1 MKKHLLLAQLLF
13 LFVTNFSQSREY
25 KCVISRLDKSKVKLS
40 NLDLQYE
47 YPEMNQYSHYITRKN
62 LYKATYGK
70 GRKRDSRGIKEKHK
84 LYLIDNKKDTLGA
97 AYRDQVLIDKNTSYK
112 IAETDFGWQYIRSDS
127 IVVCEVDLV
136 WNHVTWH
143 YHIKFFEQHEKTI
156 KLNKIILFS
165 LTRMAMKKSAC
176 NTVSTEGS
184 EESDSNLIEVI
195 IDAFSEPDNWWE
207 KLRL

>member
-1 MKKHLLLAQLLF
+1 MRKHLSLALFLF
-13 LFVTNFSQSREY
+13 LFVINFSQSREY
-25 KCVISRLDKSKVKLS
+25 KCVISRLDMTKVKLT

-70 GRKRDSRGIKEKHK
+70 GRKKDSRGIKEKHK
-84 LYLIDNKKDTLGA
+84 LYLIDNRRDTLGA
-97 AYRDQVLIDKNTSYK
+97 AYRNQILIDKNTTYE
-112 IAETDFGWQYIRSDS
+112 IVETDLGWQYVRSDS

-136 WNHVTWH
+136 WNHVTWY
-143 YHIKFFEQHEKTI
+143 YHVKFFEQHEKTI

-176 NTVSTEGS
+176 VTEES
-184 EESDSNLIEVI
+184 EESDSNLIEI
-195 IDAFSEPDNWWE
+195 LIDAFSEPDNWWE
-207 KLRL
+207 KL